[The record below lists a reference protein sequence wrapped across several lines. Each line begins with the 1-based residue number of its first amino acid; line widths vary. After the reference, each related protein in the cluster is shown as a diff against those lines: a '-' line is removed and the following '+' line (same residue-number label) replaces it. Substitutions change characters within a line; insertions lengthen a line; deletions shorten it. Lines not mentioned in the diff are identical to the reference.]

1 MSPHT
6 VVGAGAEKFDP
17 GAGVVSLS
25 VHYISWPKLF
35 LRELRVTT
43 DLRITSA
50 KLMPDVR
57 GAFPNIERRT
67 MTAGRYESAT
77 AETTCHFQALPI
89 DPLFCTSDNEGRSQT
104 DPEMKSLILKRS
116 VVLRGHKTSIS
127 VEDAF
132 WSSVK
137 EIAASG
143 QMTVSELI
151 SAIDS
156 ERHHGNLSSSIR
168 LFVLNFYR
176 EQLLE
181 RLDIRDKRKAIQRLI
196 SGIGGMPS

>member
-1 MSPHT
+1 MAMPFSKRCPLILFFARLQ
-6 VVGAGAEKFDP
+6 VVEA
-17 GAGVVSLS
+17 
-25 VHYISWPKLF
+25 
-35 LRELRVTT
+35 
-43 DLRITSA
+43 
-50 KLMPDVR
+50 
-57 GAFPNIERRT
+57 
-67 MTAGRYESAT
+67 
-77 AETTCHFQALPI
+77 
-89 DPLFCTSDNEGRSQT
+89 RSQT
-104 DPEMKSLILKRS
+104 EPEMKSLILKRS

-143 QMTVSELI
+143 QMSVSELI

-156 ERHHGNLSSSIR
+156 ERHHGNLSSAIR

-181 RLDIRDKRKAIQRLI
+181 RLDSRDKHKAIQRLI
-196 SGIGGMPS
+196 STTGRTPS

>member
-1 MSPHT
+1 
-6 VVGAGAEKFDP
+6 
-17 GAGVVSLS
+17 
-25 VHYISWPKLF
+25 
-35 LRELRVTT
+35 
-43 DLRITSA
+43 
-50 KLMPDVR
+50 
-57 GAFPNIERRT
+57 
-67 MTAGRYESAT
+67 MTAGRYEDAT
-77 AETTCHFQALPI
+77 AETACHCQALPI
-89 DPLFCTSDNEGRSQT
+89 DPLFCTSDMKAEET
-104 DPEMKSLILKRS
+104 EPEMKSLILKRS

-143 QMTVSELI
+143 QMSVSELI

-176 EQLLE
+176 EQLLD

-196 SGIGGMPS
+196 SGTEGMPS